1 MTDGVLSAFGLHN
14 PAGPDEEPPLWAFTP
29 QLRISGLL
37 AWQARGV
44 GEMTPESV
52 RALTGQTVI
61 FDWRGFRAVYRL
73 KQWHPVDAWARQGDC
88 GYFDAEWPD

>member
-14 PAGPDEEPPLWAFTP
+14 PAGPDDEPPLWAFTP

-44 GEMTPESV
+44 GEMTPERV
-52 RALTGQTVI
+52 QALAGQTVI
-61 FDWRGFRAVYRL
+61 FDWRGFRAVYLL
-73 KQWHPVDAWARQGDC
+73 KEWHPADGWGGEGDC
-88 GYFDAEWPD
+88 GYFDAVWPD